1 MSFLHHIE
9 LLFERL
15 KGMLADMGEDV
26 EKWKLPMRE
35 DNGVI
40 TGLYAKVRNANVYA
54 VINENASSL
63 CCSINEIGNYVNM
76 DELIDFLCPHILRL
90 KYSRDMN

>member
-1 MSFLHHIE
+1 MKFLNQIE
-9 LLFERL
+9 LVSERL

-40 TGLYAKVRNANVYA
+40 TGLYAKVHNANAYA
-54 VINENASSL
+54 VINENGSSL
-63 CCSINEIGNYVNM
+63 RCSIKLTCAFFSKDSCGISF
-76 DELIDFLCPHILRL
+76 ELTHAFH
-90 KYSRDMN
+90 S